1 MEEITYKLTREKIF
15 QLLSDHREE
24 ILKFSVTSLAVFG
37 SAARGELADD
47 SDIDILVEMKKKT
60 FDNYMDLKFLL
71 EDLFGRKVDLV
82 IKETIKPRLKNIII
96 GEAVNV
102 PGF

>member
-1 MEEITYKLTREKIF
+1 MPETTHILSRGKIF

-37 SAARGELADD
+37 SAARDELADD
-47 SDIDILVEMKKKT
+47 SDVDILIELKNIT
-60 FDNYMDLKFLL
+60 FRNYMHLKFYL
-71 EDLFGRKVDLV
+71 EDLFHREVDLV
-82 IKETIKPRLKNIII
+82 PKDCIKKGLEKYILA
-96 GEAVNV
+96 EAIDV